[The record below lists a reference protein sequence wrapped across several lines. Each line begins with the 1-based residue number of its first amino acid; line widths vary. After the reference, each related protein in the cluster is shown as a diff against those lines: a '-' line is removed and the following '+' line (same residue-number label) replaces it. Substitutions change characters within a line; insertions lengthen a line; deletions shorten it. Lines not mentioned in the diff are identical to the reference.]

1 MREVTVD
8 KTAEGK
14 RLDRWLK
21 QNCRNLPM
29 GLMQMLNTGGMIVI
43 PIGPEGSQK
52 MHRIT
57 KNGETQDEWLDET
70 LGDAYFVPMLE
81 GRNFTK

>member
-1 MREVTVD
+1 
-8 KTAEGK
+8 
-14 RLDRWLK
+14 
-21 QNCRNLPM
+21 
-29 GLMQMLNTGGMIVI
+29 MLNTGGIIVI

>member
-1 MREVTVD
+1 MRGFKYDRILVTCGA
-8 KTAEGK
+8 TE
-14 RLDRWLK
+14 
-21 QNCRNLPM
+21 LPM
-29 GLMQMLNTGGMIVI
+29 GLMQMLNTGGIIVI